1 MPFVSAMAPTEGPA
15 GGGSSVRFFGGEFAV
30 SVAAVFRCV
39 AVSAATRLRITDTEV
54 GTCLAPRDSFVEC
67 QVPVQGRGE
76 SMLALEYS
84 AGGSAIG
91 PWERAQAF
99 YVDTGRYY
107 VTGRSGV
114 PSGLRIAQT
123 PAVFVQGEPPRP
135 AARVE
140 LVDDFGDVVS
150 ADSATIVRMHV
161 VGSDGSILSG
171 GLGGRTAGAS
181 EPSDPLAVR
190 AEGGVAEFGDVIV
203 RIGGSMIGA
212 GLRVV
217 FSADGCTGT
226 GAVGVAAQPV
236 MALARLAGLPAP
248 PPPCLVRDV
257 TGACCSIS
265 AQLDECGSC
274 VEPGAAPV
282 LSCGIR
288 LDLPAVV
295 KASAAQSA
303 ERWLTAQSALQSAEG
318 SLRRV
323 LGYRVDSFS
332 SSAVFG
338 AGTSGGIAIDL
349 AAPRSQGSPGT
360 AFSTSQLALGQ
371 QVTLSIVI
379 PPPAQGWTAAGAL
392 SRRNTELRLREASW
406 NASSPLYSSDAAIF
420 VAPDIGQPAAAL
432 TPQLVCL
439 GLCVPG
445 SACPDCTS
453 DPVGFTTNSSL
464 AEANCSAPSGSQ
476 SADPGRPGGGGQDPG
491 SQDAASSVLPVAT
504 SADEALALLHA
515 AIVALGVVL
524 AMVQGL
530 VDTGRAVCGRSALHA
545 GPGSAI
551 AHLFPAVAAVGMG
564 VLDLAEHGHF
574 ALALS
579 QLHAHAPAVVR
590 RTSELMVSTT
600 GLLPGAW
607 AVFQP
612 ILGLDTS
619 VPDGF
624 DQVEPTAISVLRT
637 PLSIPASDM
646 VTLAAATLVAAQLVV
661 FAVYAVLAVVA
672 VPRKSAATSARTDRA
687 AGGRGRGSSSSALSL
702 ARPGLEDQA
711 TETPGFSG
719 AVALVHRAGTAMV
732 TIALV
737 FFGTFTLIALNDIN
751 TPSSQDGEDGSR
763 RTAGWVGLLVVSV
776 GFTALEASL
785 TLLRQPLA
793 WCPGPCGRMGL
804 GADVSAAVASPHL
817 VHAYEGR
824 GARLVDPTGRASHE
838 AASGR
843 AWLLAKHVDRILTAV
858 VLVWLAPRPG
868 AQAGAFMAKQ
878 VLLLTALLALRPTRS
893 SSAWGAELLVT
904 GTRVATLL
912 LCLAFVAPL
921 RIEDIELSKSLG
933 TAVVAI
939 QILVALML
947 VAFVAVRS
955 PPVARLVSRCCP
967 AGSTTAG
974 TRSERSAKQPS
985 LRFAAT
991 QRGVP
996 KKARGARTG
1005 GQAQASLSSPQSGL
1019 SMHSNPMSSLPASPD
1034 QVRTQVESLLTRTA
1048 FSPLN
1053 ADSASRSHERD
1064 LLPREDIADGSRG
1077 ETAEMEC
1084 GREPSDMLDKDA
1096 ADAAC
1101 RAGRQERRRPA
1112 DNPMLSPRKLVGK
1125 AP

>member
-1 MPFVSAMAPTEGPA
+1 
-15 GGGSSVRFFGGEFAV
+15 
-30 SVAAVFRCV
+30 
-39 AVSAATRLRITDTEV
+39 
-54 GTCLAPRDSFVEC
+54 
-67 QVPVQGRGE
+67 
-76 SMLALEYS
+76 MLALEYS

-123 PAVFVQGEPPRP
+123 PAVFVQ
-135 AARVE
+135 
-140 LVDDFGDVVS
+140 
-150 ADSATIVRMHV
+150 
-161 VGSDGSILSG
+161 
-171 GLGGRTAGAS
+171 
-181 EPSDPLAVR
+181 
-190 AEGGVAEFGDVIV
+190 
-203 RIGGSMIGA
+203 
-212 GLRVV
+212 
-217 FSADGCTGT
+217 
-226 GAVGVAAQPV
+226 
-236 MALARLAGLPAP
+236 
-248 PPPCLVRDV
+248 
-257 TGACCSIS
+257 
-265 AQLDECGSC
+265 
-274 VEPGAAPV
+274 
-282 LSCGIR
+282 
-288 LDLPAVV
+288 
-295 KASAAQSA
+295 
-303 ERWLTAQSALQSAEG
+303 
-318 SLRRV
+318 
-323 LGYRVDSFS
+323 
-332 SSAVFG
+332 
-338 AGTSGGIAIDL
+338 
-349 AAPRSQGSPGT
+349 
-360 AFSTSQLALGQ
+360 
-371 QVTLSIVI
+371 
-379 PPPAQGWTAAGAL
+379 
-392 SRRNTELRLREASW
+392 
-406 NASSPLYSSDAAIF
+406 
-420 VAPDIGQPAAAL
+420 
-432 TPQLVCL
+432 
-439 GLCVPG
+439 
-445 SACPDCTS
+445 
-453 DPVGFTTNSSL
+453 
-464 AEANCSAPSGSQ
+464 
-476 SADPGRPGGGGQDPG
+476 
-491 SQDAASSVLPVAT
+491 
-504 SADEALALLHA
+504 
-515 AIVALGVVL
+515 
-524 AMVQGL
+524 
-530 VDTGRAVCGRSALHA
+530 
-545 GPGSAI
+545 
-551 AHLFPAVAAVGMG
+551 VAAVGMG

-672 VPRKSAATSARTDRA
+672 VPRKSAATSARTDRT

-702 ARPGLEDQA
+702 ARPGLEDRE

-967 AGSTTAG
+967 AGSATAG